1 MASVRKQI
9 VAMGG
14 DSVSAEPKAL
24 ASTYHR
30 LIRAGFPAGYAADD
44 GAALHFA
51 DRRLEVCVAS
61 RPTAGVYGV
70 GAYGETLTETALP
83 VRFLG

>member
-14 DSVSAEPKAL
+14 DSFSAEREG
-24 ASTYHR
+24 SR
-30 LIRAGFPAGYAADD
+30 L
-44 GAALHFA
+44 

-70 GAYGETLTETALP
+70 GADGETLTETALP
-83 VRFLG
+83 VRLLG